1 MALDVPIDDRTEA
14 ADAAWPAVDPRLRG
28 RGVLVD
34 TDWSPAEIATLL
46 QAAHT
51 LKALRERRQPHPY
64 LAGQTLGLIFQ
75 HPSTRTRNAFQAG
88 MDQLG
93 GHATFLG
100 TSDLQL
106 TRGETLAD
114 TAHIM
119 SGYVDAI
126 AARFAS
132 HDDLVDFAAGATVP
146 VFNALSE
153 RYHPIE
159 AWSDLFT
166 LQARFGSL
174 AGLRLT
180 YIGDGNNVCHSLLLS
195 ATAMG
200 TNVTVATPEAYQPDP
215 AVVAAA
221 RRLAAS
227 SGATLTLTSDP
238 RTAAEGADAVYTDAH
253 ESMGQ
258 GADPARL
265 PMLAP
270 FKVTTAMMAT
280 AKPSAVFM
288 HCLPVHRGEEVE
300 AEVADGP
307 QSIIFDQAE
316 NRLHVHK
323 ALLLLALGK
332 AGSGGEEEPIT
343 GAVEAMG
350 QTES

>member
-1 MALDVPIDDRTEA
+1 MGQTMALDVPIDERAEPATV
-14 ADAAWPAVDPRLRG
+14 AWPAVESRLRG

-34 TDWSPAEIATLL
+34 TDWSPAEIALL
-46 QAAHT
+46 LATAHE
-51 LKALRERRQPHPY
+51 LKALRDRRQPHPY

-126 AARFAS
+126 AARFAR
-132 HDDLVDFAAGATVP
+132 HDDLVAFTAGARVP

-166 LQARFGSL
+166 LHARFGTL

-180 YIGDGNNVCHSLLLS
+180 YIGDGNNVCHSLMLS

-200 TNVTVATPEAYQPDP
+200 ANVIVATPTAYQPDSG
-215 AVVAAA
+215 VVEAAQ
-221 RRLAAS
+221 RLAAS
-227 SGATLTLTSDP
+227 SGASLTLTDDP
-238 RTAAEGADAVYTDAH
+238 LTAAEGADAVYTDAH

-258 GADPARL
+258 AADPARL
-265 PMLAP
+265 PILAP
-270 FKVTTAMMAT
+270 FKVTTTMMAT
-280 AKPSAVFM
+280 AKPTAVFM

-307 QSIIFDQAE
+307 QSIIFEQAE
-316 NRLHVHK
+316 NRLHAHK

-332 AGSGGEEEPIT
+332 ADGNDDS
-343 GAVEAMG
+343 
-350 QTES
+350 